1 MKTITTE
8 LQYSD
13 SYWYDHPLLEDFMKY
28 RAIELIKEDKLLKQ
42 WDAEELAESLV
53 YSLSYSQGDGVSFRK
68 WWYTHTLTYGKNFKE
83 VSFYIETNS
92 YSRHYCHE
100 KTFAVWFEITNS
112 SSYCIDLTDKEK
124 EKMQKL
130 ADDYTEAL
138 QDICYQ
144 LEKYWY
150 DIIEQEDE
158 DNILWGAFNRW
169 KEENN
174 IEDGTDLWDLSYD
187 TKEQDGYT
195 LIATSGDT
203 NIDGLWVA
211 LPELQQQT
219 KENTYFTF
227 S

>member
-13 SYWYDHPLLEDFMKY
+13 SYWYDYPLLEDFMKY
-28 RAIELIKEDKLLKQ
+28 RAIELIKENKLLKQ
-42 WDAEELAESLV
+42 WDADELAESLV

-92 YSRHYCHE
+92 YSRRYCHE
-100 KTFAVWFEITNS
+100 KTFYVDYS
-112 SSYCIDLTDKEK
+112 PSYWIYLTDKEK

-130 ADDYTEAL
+130 ANDYAEAL

-150 DIIEQEDE
+150 DIIEQEDIE
-158 DNILWGAFNRW
+158 NILRCAFNRW
-169 KEENN
+169 EEINN
-174 IEDGTDLWDLSYD
+174 IEDGTDLLDLSYD

-211 LPELQQQT
+211 LPELQKQT
-219 KENTYFTF
+219 KENIYFTF

>member
-13 SYWYDHPLLEDFMKY
+13 SYWYDYPLLEDFMKY
-28 RAIELIKEDKLLKQ
+28 RAIELIKENKLLKQ
-42 WDAEELAESLV
+42 WDADELAESLV

-68 WWYTHTLTYGKNFKE
+68 WLYTHTLTYGKNFKE

-92 YSRHYCHE
+92 YSHRYCQE
-100 KTFAVWFEITNS
+100 KTFYVDYS
-112 SSYCIDLTDKEK
+112 SSYWIYLTDKEK

-130 ADDYTEAL
+130 ADYYTEAL
-138 QDICYQ
+138 RDICYQ
-144 LEKYWY
+144 LEKHWY
-150 DIIEQEDE
+150 DIIEQEDKE
-158 DNILWGAFNRW
+158 NILHGAFNRW

-203 NIDGLWVA
+203 NIDGLYVK
-211 LPELQQQT
+211 LPELQKQ
-219 KENTYFTF
+219 KK
-227 S
+227 